1 MKLIKTIVLTEV
13 AGDYIAVPVGEATN
27 RFNGVV
33 RLNKTGRDIVQGL
46 IDGLELREIAEKLV
60 ADYDGVD
67 FDTAWK
73 AAQGVA
79 DKLRAEGLLTD

>member
-46 IDGLELREIAEKLV
+46 IDGLESCVRSRRNWLPTM
-60 ADYDGVD
+60 
-67 FDTAWK
+67 TAWILTRR
-73 AAQGVA
+73 GRPH
-79 DKLRAEGLLTD
+79 RALQTSCGQKVY